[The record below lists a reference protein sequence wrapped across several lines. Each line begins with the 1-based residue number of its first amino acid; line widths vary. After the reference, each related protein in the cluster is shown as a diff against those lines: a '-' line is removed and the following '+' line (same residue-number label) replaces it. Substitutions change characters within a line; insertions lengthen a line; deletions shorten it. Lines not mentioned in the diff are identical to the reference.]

1 MYEVKRLT
9 VEVEDVEDGRDSI
22 AKECDAEVDKA
33 VLEEQFPQ
41 VRVDLL
47 LAQSDDGQDEH
58 DEIYS
63 HGCANILRLANE

>member
-33 VLEEQFPQ
+33 VLEE
-41 VRVDLL
+41 
-47 LAQSDDGQDEH
+47 
-58 DEIYS
+58 
-63 HGCANILRLANE
+63 